1 MLFQS
6 QEDRLATGG
15 KLFEVGGEVFANLN
29 SDYMGLFGRVTEI
42 RYKGDQDTPDLCCSF
57 DPQQATEGPYTR
69 EQYVSGKWRRL
80 KGPKRSEP
88 GGAVMKPEMLEPI
101 PDSLPQSAGTVYA
114 LSYYS
119 DSDDGCTSGTLA
131 VSPDVGVLLRGM
143 LDDLE
148 TQGARGHPD
157 PCGRDGNQLFLYL
170 RGQGNRCGRS
180 VPQLYHRA
188 GGLPSCD
195 ERGIGGVSIGLRDK
209 MLAVMA
215 DLNREVV
222 EREEL
227 IEAISIALLTRKNLF
242 ILGDP
247 G

>member
-131 VSPDVGVLLRGM
+131 VSPDVGVLLRDM
-143 LDDLE
+143 LDDLGTQSVEVILTHVVGTE
-148 TQGARGHPD
+148 TSFSFTYEAKETGVD
-157 PCGRDGNQLFLYL
+157 DLFINYT
-170 RGQGNRCGRS
+170 
-180 VPQLYHRA
+180 
-188 GGLPSCD
+188 
-195 ERGIGGVSIGLRDK
+195 
-209 MLAVMA
+209 
-215 DLNREVV
+215 
-222 EREEL
+222 
-227 IEAISIALLTRKNLF
+227 IALVDCLPAMK
-242 ILGDP
+242 G
-247 G
+247 GAAA